1 MPTRKPPRAKPASH
15 PPNVQSTCTYR
26 VVALDP
32 SVRGADGDVLTAIIE
47 IPNEALA
54 PGPSGPRVR
63 VVDYDASNRILY
75 QPAPYPANDPLTVVS
90 NPEKDRS
97 FQARN
102 AYAIVMRVLARFE
115 HALGRRVRW
124 GFPGHQLTIAPH
136 AFQDLNAFYSKDDC
150 AIFFGYYPGDSGM
163 VFTCL
168 SHEVIAH
175 ETAHALVDG
184 LRGGYL
190 RPSSPDQAAFHE
202 GFADIVALFS
212 VLSLREVVSAGL
224 DLATSEDSEYVKAS
238 MLTGKALKQGVLLG
252 LAKQVGETM
261 NGTHGMALRRSIE
274 LPVSAKL
281 AASAEFS
288 ECHRRGELLVAAV
301 LGAFLKVWKRRI
313 DLFGKLKRDMVSRI
327 GVVDAA
333 VETAD
338 HLLTTAILSLDY
350 CPPTDLLFSDFLSA
364 MLTAHYDMQPDDSRY
379 EYRNALRQA
388 FAALG
393 FQPASSEEAAEPGLW
408 GDPGVTDLQ
417 YGQAH
422 FESMQH
428 DKDEIFRFLWE
439 NRVAL
444 KVDEAAYT
452 TVEDV
457 MPRYRVGSD
466 GFKLHETV
474 AVYSQQV
481 RMQARDLKKFGLAKP
496 EGMPA
501 DFDLTIY
508 GGGSLILDEW
518 GKLKYHVRNRIS
530 SAERQNPRLQYLWTH
545 GGFSRTRAFAL
556 LHLERVLGA
565 LAGDAQARSQE
576 EDRAE

>member
-1 MPTRKPPRAKPASH
+1 MPTRKPPRAKPAA
-15 PPNVQSTCTYR
+15 PNVQSTCTYR

-75 QPAPYPANDPLTVVS
+75 RPASYPANDPLTVVS

-136 AFQDLNAFYSKDDC
+136 AFQDLNAFYSREDC
-150 AIFFGYYPGDSGM
+150 AIFFGYYPGETGM

-168 SHEVIAH
+168 SHEVVAH

-224 DLATSEDSEYVKAS
+224 DLATSGDSDYVKSS
-238 MLTGKALKQGVLLG
+238 MLTEKALKQGVLLG

-261 NGTHGMALRRSIE
+261 NGTHGMALRRSVE

-281 AASAEFS
+281 AASEEFS

-313 DLFGKLKRDMVSRI
+313 DLFGKLKGDMVSRT

-333 VETAD
+333 VETAG

-379 EYRNALRQA
+379 EYRNALRQS

-393 FQPASSEEAAEPGLW
+393 FQPASREAAEPGLW
-408 GDPGVTDLQ
+408 GDPGVSDLQ

-481 RMQARDLKKFGLAKP
+481 RMQARDLKKFGLTKP
-496 EGMPA
+496 DGMPA
-501 DFDLTIY
+501 DLDLTIY

-545 GGFSRTRAFAL
+545 GGFSGTRAFAL

-565 LAGDAQARSQE
+565 LAGDAQTRSRE

>member
-1 MPTRKPPRAKPASH
+1 
-15 PPNVQSTCTYR
+15 
-26 VVALDP
+26 
-32 SVRGADGDVLTAIIE
+32 
-47 IPNEALA
+47 
-54 PGPSGPRVR
+54 
-63 VVDYDASNRILY
+63 
-75 QPAPYPANDPLTVVS
+75 
-90 NPEKDRS
+90 
-97 FQARN
+97 
-102 AYAIVMRVLARFE
+102 
-115 HALGRRVRW
+115 
-124 GFPGHQLTIAPH
+124 
-136 AFQDLNAFYSKDDC
+136 
-150 AIFFGYYPGDSGM
+150 
-163 VFTCL
+163 
-168 SHEVIAH
+168 
-175 ETAHALVDG
+175 
-184 LRGGYL
+184 
-190 RPSSPDQAAFHE
+190 
-202 GFADIVALFS
+202 
-212 VLSLREVVSAGL
+212 
-224 DLATSEDSEYVKAS
+224 
-238 MLTGKALKQGVLLG
+238 
-252 LAKQVGETM
+252 
-261 NGTHGMALRRSIE
+261 
-274 LPVSAKL
+274 
-281 AASAEFS
+281 
-288 ECHRRGELLVAAV
+288 
-301 LGAFLKVWKRRI
+301 
-313 DLFGKLKRDMVSRI
+313 
-327 GVVDAA
+327 
-333 VETAD
+333 
-338 HLLTTAILSLDY
+338 
-350 CPPTDLLFSDFLSA
+350 
-364 MLTAHYDMQPDDSRY
+364 
-379 EYRNALRQA
+379 
-388 FAALG
+388 
-393 FQPASSEEAAEPGLW
+393 LW

-496 EGMPA
+496 DGMPA

-545 GGFSRTRAFAL
+545 GGFSGTRAFGL